1 MYVYFFLSYKKR
13 ITSIED
19 KKERKDET
27 LSAMFPE
34 KIFLFFTCVPFFF
47 HFWLLYAVFII
58 LFFFLSFFFYP
69 FSFAKIVRYNGR
81 RRLKREF
88 FRRSIDGITT
98 QTVRVIFQGPMTREV
113 ITVISPNPG
122 RDMGFSVWK
131 FSLPP
136 GLLCQEVIRD

>member
-1 MYVYFFLSYKKR
+1 MCS
-13 ITSIED
+13 
-19 KKERKDET
+19 
-27 LSAMFPE
+27 
-34 KIFLFFTCVPFFF
+34 FFF
-47 HFWLLYAVFII
+47 PFLTFVRCFYNSS
-58 LFFFLSFFFYP
+58 FFFLSFFFYP

>member
-1 MYVYFFLSYKKR
+1 MYIFFYRIKSVLRASKTKRKGKMKLYPQCSQRKYFCFLHV
-13 ITSIED
+13 
-19 KKERKDET
+19 
-27 LSAMFPE
+27 
-34 KIFLFFTCVPFFF
+34 FLFFPFLTFVRCF
-47 HFWLLYAVFII
+47 YNSS
-58 LFFFLSFFFYP
+58 FFFLSFFFYP